1 MRKNRIISLI
11 LALAMSFCLM
21 MSMTVTAHAFVGGD
35 INAEATTEVIVEAE
49 SEEATET
56 AEVSEPVVPEPVA
69 PEPLTPDGNGTIAD
83 DTASG
88 SKQFITVQTKN
99 GNYFYLILDRDR
111 DGENAYMLSQIDEA
125 DLEEFI
131 EKEEPEIQ
139 SPVFEEPEITVPE
152 PEPSPEPAKTVNVG
166 NAVVTLLIFAAMGG
180 GAFYYFKVMPDKKPR
195 QPENLNEMEFDDDP
209 EINEDEEPFMSE
221 PFVEDDYSDDDP

>member
-1 MRKNRIISLI
+1 MRKRRIISLI
-11 LALAMSFCLM
+11 MALAMIFYLM
-21 MSMTVTAHAFVGGD
+21 LSMTVTASAFVSSD
-35 INAEATTEVIVEAE
+35 INVEATTEVIVEE
-49 SEEATET
+49 PET
-56 AEVSEPVVPEPVA
+56 AEVEELAEAVTPEPVA

-111 DGENAYMLSQIDEA
+111 EGENAYMLSQIDEA

-131 EKEEPEIQ
+131 EKEEPEVQPPI
-139 SPVFEEPEITVPE
+139 FEEPEITVPE
-152 PEPSPEPAKTVNVG
+152 PEPAPEPAKTVNAG
-166 NAVVTLLIFAAMGG
+166 NAVVTLLILAAMGG
-180 GAFYYFKVMPDKKPR
+180 GAFYYFKVLPDKKPR

>member
-11 LALAMSFCLM
+11 LALAMSLCLM
-21 MSMTVTAHAFVGGD
+21 MSMTTTASAFVGGD
-35 INAEATTEVIVEAE
+35 VNAEATTEVIVEE
-49 SEEATET
+49 PEA
-56 AEVSEPVVPEPVA
+56 AEVEDMEPAA

-83 DTASG
+83 DTVSG

-111 DGENAYMLSQIDEA
+111 EGENAYMLSQIDEA

-131 EKEEPEIQ
+131 EREEPEVQ

-152 PEPSPEPAKTVNVG
+152 PEPDPEPAKAVNAG
-166 NAVVTLLIFAAMGG
+166 NAIITLLGLAALGG
-180 GAFYYFKVMPDKKPR
+180 GAFYYLKVLPDKKPR
-195 QPENLNEMEFDDDP
+195 QPENLNEMEFEDDP
-209 EINEDEEPFMSE
+209 EINEDDETYMSE
-221 PFVEDDYSDDDP
+221 PFVEDDYSDDEP

>member
-1 MRKNRIISLI
+1 MRKRRIISLI
-11 LALAMSFCLM
+11 MALAMIFCLM
-21 MSMTVTAHAFVGGD
+21 LSMTVTASAFVSSD
-35 INAEATTEVIVEAE
+35 INVEATTEVIVEE
-49 SEEATET
+49 PET
-56 AEVSEPVVPEPVA
+56 AEVEELAEPVTPEPVA

-152 PEPSPEPAKTVNVG
+152 PEPVPEPEKTVNAG
-166 NAVVTLLIFAAMGG
+166 NAVVTLLILVAIGG
-180 GAFYYFKVMPDKKPR
+180 GAFYYFKVLPDKKPR
-195 QPENLNEMEFDDDP
+195 QPENLNEMEFEDDP
-209 EINEDEEPFMSE
+209 EINEDEEPYMSK

>member
-1 MRKNRIISLI
+1 MRKRRIISLI
-11 LALAMSFCLM
+11 MALAMIFCLM
-21 MSMTVTAHAFVGGD
+21 LSMTVTASAFVSGD
-35 INAEATTEVIVEAE
+35 INVEATTEVIVAE
-49 SEEATET
+49 PET
-56 AEVSEPVVPEPVA
+56 AEVEELAEAVTPEPVA

-152 PEPSPEPAKTVNVG
+152 PEPVPEPEKTVNAG
-166 NAVVTLLIFAAMGG
+166 NAVVTLLILVAIGG
-180 GAFYYFKVMPDKKPR
+180 GAFYYFKVLPDKKPR
-195 QPENLNEMEFDDDP
+195 QPENLNEMEFEDDP
-209 EINEDEEPFMSE
+209 EINEDEEPYMSK

>member
-1 MRKNRIISLI
+1 MRKKRIISLI
-11 LALAMSFCLM
+11 MALAMSFCLM

-35 INAEATTEVIVEAE
+35 INAEATTEVIVEE
-49 SEEATET
+49 PET
-56 AEVSEPVVPEPVA
+56 AEVEEPVEPVTPEPAA

-111 DGENAYMLSQIDEA
+111 EGENAYMLSQIDEA

-131 EKEEPEIQ
+131 EKEEPEVQ
-139 SPVFEEPEITVPE
+139 SPIFEEPEITVPE
-152 PEPSPEPAKTVNVG
+152 PEPAPEPEKTVNTG
-166 NAVVTLLIFAAMGG
+166 NAVVTLLILAAMGG
-180 GAFYYFKVMPDKKPR
+180 GAFYYFKVLPDKKPR

-209 EINEDEEPFMSE
+209 EINEDEKPFMSE
-221 PFVEDDYSDDDP
+221 PFVEDDDSDDDP

>member
-1 MRKNRIISLI
+1 MRKRRIISLI
-11 LALAMSFCLM
+11 MALAMIFYLM
-21 MSMTVTAHAFVGGD
+21 LSMTVTASAFVSSD
-35 INAEATTEVIVEAE
+35 INVEATTEVIVEE
-49 SEEATET
+49 PET
-56 AEVSEPVVPEPVA
+56 AEVEELAEAVTPEPVA

-111 DGENAYMLSQIDEA
+111 EGENAYMLSQIDEA
-125 DLEEFI
+125 DLEEFV
-131 EKEEPEIQ
+131 EKEEPEMQ
-139 SPVFEEPEITVPE
+139 SPIFEEPEITVPE
-152 PEPSPEPAKTVNVG
+152 PEPAPEPAKTVNAG
-166 NAVVTLLIFAAMGG
+166 NAIVTLLILAALGG
-180 GAFYYFKVMPDKKPR
+180 GAFYYFKVLPDKKPR

>member
-1 MRKNRIISLI
+1 MRKRRIISLI
-11 LALAMSFCLM
+11 MALAMIFCLM
-21 MSMTVTAHAFVGGD
+21 LSMTVTASAFVSSD
-35 INAEATTEVIVEAE
+35 INVEATTEVIVEE
-49 SEEATET
+49 PET
-56 AEVSEPVVPEPVA
+56 AEVEELAEAVTPEPVA

-111 DGENAYMLSQIDEA
+111 EGENAYMLSQIDEA

-131 EKEEPEIQ
+131 EKEEPEVQ
-139 SPVFEEPEITVPE
+139 SPIFEEPEITVAE

>member
-56 AEVSEPVVPEPVA
+56 DEVSEPVVPEPVA
-69 PEPLTPDGNGTIAD
+69 PAPLTPDGNGTIAD

-111 DGENAYMLSQIDEA
+111 EGENAYMLSQIDEA

-131 EKEEPEIQ
+131 EKEEPEVQPPI
-139 SPVFEEPEITVPE
+139 FEEPEITVPKPEPVPE
-152 PEPSPEPAKTVNVG
+152 PEKTVNAG
-166 NAVVTLLIFAAMGG
+166 NAVVTLLILVAIGG
-180 GAFYYFKVMPDKKPR
+180 GAFYYFKVLPDKKPH

>member
-1 MRKNRIISLI
+1 MRKRRIISLI
-11 LALAMSFCLM
+11 MALAMIFYLM
-21 MSMTVTAHAFVGGD
+21 LSMTVTASAFVSSD
-35 INAEATTEVIVEAE
+35 INVEATTEVIVEE
-49 SEEATET
+49 PET
-56 AEVSEPVVPEPVA
+56 AEVEELAEPVTPEPVA

-111 DGENAYMLSQIDEA
+111 EGENAYMLSQIDEA

-152 PEPSPEPAKTVNVG
+152 PEPVPEPEKTVNAG
-166 NAVVTLLIFAAMGG
+166 NAVVTLLILVAIGG
-180 GAFYYFKVMPDKKPR
+180 GAFYYFKVLPDKKPR

>member
-1 MRKNRIISLI
+1 MRKRRIISLI
-11 LALAMSFCLM
+11 MALAMIFYLM
-21 MSMTVTAHAFVGGD
+21 LSMTVTASAFVSSD
-35 INAEATTEVIVEAE
+35 INVEATTEVIVEE
-49 SEEATET
+49 PET
-56 AEVSEPVVPEPVA
+56 AEVEELAEAVTPEPVA

-111 DGENAYMLSQIDEA
+111 EGENAYMLSQIDEA

-131 EKEEPEIQ
+131 EKEEPEMQ
-139 SPVFEEPEITVPE
+139 SPIFEEPEITVPE
-152 PEPSPEPAKTVNVG
+152 PEPAPEPAKTVNAG
-166 NAVVTLLIFAAMGG
+166 NAIVTLLILAALGG
-180 GAFYYFKVMPDKKPR
+180 GAFYYFKVLPDKKPR

>member
-1 MRKNRIISLI
+1 MRKNRILSLI

-49 SEEATET
+49 NEEAIET
-56 AEVSEPVVPEPVA
+56 DEISEPEPVA
-69 PEPLTPDGNGTIAD
+69 TEPLTPDGNGTIAD

-111 DGENAYMLSQIDEA
+111 EGENAYMLSQIDEA

-131 EKEEPEIQ
+131 EKEEPEVQPPI
-139 SPVFEEPEITVPE
+139 FEEPEITVPK
-152 PEPSPEPAKTVNVG
+152 PEPDPEPAKTVNAG
-166 NAVVTLLIFAAMGG
+166 NAIITLLGLAVLGG
-180 GAFYYFKVMPDKKPR
+180 GAFYYFKVLPDKKPR
-195 QPENLNEMEFDDDP
+195 QPENLNEMEFEDDP
-209 EINEDEEPFMSE
+209 EINEDEEPYMSK

>member
-1 MRKNRIISLI
+1 MRKKRIISLI

-35 INAEATTEVIVEAE
+35 INAEATTEVIVEE
-49 SEEATET
+49 TET
-56 AEVSEPVVPEPVA
+56 AEVEEPIEPVSPEPVA

-88 SKQFITVQTKN
+88 SKQFITIQTQN

-111 DGENAYMLSQIDEA
+111 EGENAYMLSQIDEA

-131 EKEEPEIQ
+131 EKEEPEVH
-139 SPVFEEPEITVPE
+139 SPIFEEPEITVPE
-152 PEPSPEPAKTVNVG
+152 PEPAPEPAKTVNTG
-166 NAVVTLLIFAAMGG
+166 NAVVTLLILAAMGG
-180 GAFYYFKVMPDKKPR
+180 GAFYYFKVLPDKKPH
-195 QPENLNEMEFDDDP
+195 QPENLNGMEFDDDP

>member
-35 INAEATTEVIVEAE
+35 INAEATTEVIVEE
-49 SEEATET
+49 PET
-56 AEVSEPVVPEPVA
+56 AEVEEPIEPVAPEPVA

-88 SKQFITVQTKN
+88 SKQFITIQTKN

-111 DGENAYMLSQIDEA
+111 EGENAYMLSQIDEA

-131 EKEEPEIQ
+131 EKEEPEVQ
-139 SPVFEEPEITVPE
+139 SPIFEEPEITVPE
-152 PEPSPEPAKTVNVG
+152 PEPAPEPAKTVNTG
-166 NAVVTLLIFAAMGG
+166 NAVVTLLILAAMGG
-180 GAFYYFKVMPDKKPR
+180 GAFYYFKVLPDKQPR